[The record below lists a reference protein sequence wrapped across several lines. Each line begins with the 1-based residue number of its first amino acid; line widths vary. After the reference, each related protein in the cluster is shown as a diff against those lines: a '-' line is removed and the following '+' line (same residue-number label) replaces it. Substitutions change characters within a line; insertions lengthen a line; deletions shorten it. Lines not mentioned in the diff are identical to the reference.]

1 MKRFLLILSC
11 LLGTIMS
18 QAQNEVHIGYCAGEF
33 TEQGSISVE
42 GKQWVSAAIYLPED
56 MLKSYAGCN
65 ITTLR
70 AALATKINVDS
81 LRIWIRTDLRGE
93 NIAEGVITTKTTP
106 KLAKGWNEIDIETP
120 YAITGEEGLYI
131 GMSYRQKDE
140 SNVLS
145 VVGSPLPNACFV
157 KLGDDALWQDMSSAG
172 ILSVEAVASGDNV
185 PDYDLG
191 LSSAIARHTGDA
203 ELTELSVTVVN
214 NGQKPVS
221 GLTLSTK
228 YENNADIYTNHF
240 DTQLA
245 WGEKAT
251 FKYTIPS
258 MSTVSNGDVVVTIAG
273 IDDGEDQAEVNNSI
287 KARFALVKKVLIEEY
302 TSEPC
307 GNCPRVVGYL
317 HNVMEM
323 EKFAGRIV
331 AVCHHSG
338 YKTDWLTQ
346 PCDEKLAAYFAVGY
360 NPAMM
365 FDRRPMFDGS
375 TYICP
380 EQADI
385 VSAAETCLEEDAH
398 VSVNINASYDE
409 ESKKLNV
416 TVSGSRQELAYS
428 NPALTVYLL
437 EDNVPHVRQTS
448 APKGFTHQHVIRCYN
463 SFYGDDIV
471 WNGNLYEMNYT
482 FDVEDGWVK
491 DNLSVVAFVH
501 NNSSTKSS
509 NTIDNAECVSFP
521 STGESSITDLQA
533 AGSIQTIYSLDG
545 RKQNALQRGLN
556 IVVKE
561 NGKVVKVMH

>member
-1 MKRFLLILSC
+1 M
-11 LLGTIMS
+11 GTIMS
-18 QAQNEVHIGYCAGEF
+18 QAQTEVHLGYCAGEVA
-33 TEQGSISVE
+33 EQGSISVD
-42 GKQWVSAAIYLPED
+42 GKQWVSGAIYLPED
-56 MLKSYAGCN
+56 MLKPYAGCS

-81 LRIWIRTDLRGE
+81 LCIWIRTDLRGE
-93 NIAEGVITTKTTP
+93 NIAEGLITTKTTP
-106 KLAKGWNEIDIETP
+106 KLAKGWNDIDIETP
-120 YAITGEEGLYI
+120 YAITGNEGLYI
-131 GMSYRQKDE
+131 GMSYRQKAE
-140 SNVLS
+140 ANVLS

-157 KLGDDALWQDMSSAG
+157 KLGDDALWQDMSNTG
-172 ILSVEAVASGDNV
+172 ILSVEAIATGDNL

-191 LSSAIARHTGDA
+191 LSSAVARPTGDG

-214 NGQKPVS
+214 NGQKDVN
-221 GLTLSTK
+221 GFTLSTK
-228 YENNADIYTNHF
+228 YENNDDTYTNHF

-258 MSTVSNGDVVVTIAG
+258 LSTVSNGDVVVSLSG
-273 IDDGEDQAEVNNSI
+273 IDDGEDQAEANNSI

-323 EKFAGRIV
+323 EKYAGRIV

-338 YKTDWLTQ
+338 YKADWLTL
-346 PCDEKLAAYFAVGY
+346 PCDEKLASYFGVGY

-385 VSAAETCLEEDAH
+385 VNGVENCLEEEAH
-398 VSVNINASYDE
+398 VSVNIIASFDE
-409 ESKKLNV
+409 DTKKLNV
-416 TVSGSRQELAYS
+416 TVSGSRQELAFS

-448 APKGFTHQHVIRCYN
+448 APKGFTHQHVIRAYN

-482 FDVEDGWVK
+482 FDVDDAWVK
-491 DNLSVVAFVH
+491 DNLSIAAFV
-501 NNSSTKSS
+501 NNYSSTRSN

-521 STGESSITDLQA
+521 VSTSDGISEAKTVA
-533 AGSIQTIYSLDG
+533 AGAEGVYSLDG
-545 RKQNALQRGLN
+545 RRQNQLQHGLN
-556 IVVKE
+556 IVVRE
-561 NGKVVKVMH
+561 DGKVVKVIR